1 MIRAGLFSLLL
12 ATPAAAFDIDF
23 EQVFA
28 DHAAEAT
35 RTGDTTRRLDL
46 PGPVTVIETTLSDGS
61 HIYFARDGSQQGA
74 AGCTFSILI
83 EVTAAALSCPGLVD
97 AARADALAENPARSA
112 SFVAANTVPPVP
124 EDRIPDLLQ
133 QRIADRTAAFLRTG
147 MTCPDPSSANGLM
160 PVVRTATNP
169 AFAAL
174 LDRLHETPRLPVA
187 LPCM

>member
-46 PGPVTVIETTLSDGS
+46 PGPVTVIETTLS
-61 HIYFARDGSQQGA
+61 
-74 AGCTFSILI
+74 ILS
-83 EVTAAALSCPGLVD
+83 EVTAAALSCPGLVA
-97 AARADALAENPARSA
+97 AARADALAENLARSA

-124 EDRIPDLLQ
+124 EDRIPDPLQ

>member
-46 PGPVTVIETTLSDGS
+46 PGTVIETTLSDGS

-97 AARADALAENPARSA
+97 AARADALAENLARSA